1 MWTAI
6 EALAVA
12 GNLAYTVLLMLEKR
26 VGWLFGMVGS
36 ALGMAL
42 FWHQQVY
49 AQVVLNLVYMVMGA
63 YGWWAWGRSGKED
76 PPIVR
81 WRWTAHGVLAL
92 VGALGALV
100 LAQLAGLVPGAQHVW
115 LDATVTAFSL
125 LATWMLARKVL
136 ESWAWWIVT
145 DSGAIALYL
154 LLGLDLYAGLYVVYV
169 GLSITALVRWG
180 CAYRRQKHPAPVR
193 S

>member
-1 MWTAI
+1 METWIAI

-26 VGWLFGMVGS
+26 VGWLFGMAGS

-42 FWHQQVY
+42 FWHQHVY
-49 AQVVLNLVYMVMGA
+49 AQVVLNLVYVVMGA
-63 YGWWAWGRSGKED
+63 YGWWAWGRNGGAE

-81 WRWTAHGVLAL
+81 WKWPAHIAVLAGGAAAAVVLAL
-92 VGALGALV
+92 
-100 LAQLAGLVPGAQHVW
+100 LAGLLPDARHVG
-115 LDATVTAFSL
+115 LDASVTAFSL

-145 DSGAIALYL
+145 DAGAIVLYL
-154 LLGLDLYAGLYVVYV
+154 LMGLHLYAGLYMVYV
-169 GLSITALVRWG
+169 GLSVIALVRWSRSYARG
-180 CAYRRQKHPAPVR
+180 AQVR
-193 S
+193 G